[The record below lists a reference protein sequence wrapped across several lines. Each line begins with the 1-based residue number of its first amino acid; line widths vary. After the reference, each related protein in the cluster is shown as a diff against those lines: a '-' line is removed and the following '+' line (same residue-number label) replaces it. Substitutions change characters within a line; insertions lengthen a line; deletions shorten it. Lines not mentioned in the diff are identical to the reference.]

1 MATPKQ
7 IKYPGAETQQTDARA
22 TDTGRRSYVRYP
34 VALDATIVMSQDRS
48 IPCSMHNFCMGGML
62 LHYKPQVAAE
72 QPIFII
78 TNEVVTVHCLV
89 PDSRGETLIE
99 FQARVARTLQDG
111 IGIAFINPDQESLQL
126 MQRFALQFSI
136 EAEKKQSDNVSKI
149 KSGANSAE
157 GIGRRSDDIIVGCGR
172 IVQETMDSLLEQ
184 LGSKLTNR
192 LFDLSRDE
200 ASPEA
205 QNNLFTASEV
215 IKINNNQF
223 LAAIRSN
230 FQERQQE
237 RLANVL
243 GHEQAQE
250 KECEDISLDKL
261 SLVGDEDLG
270 AWLAVSEVTNKAEE
284 KNRESLATLDER
296 LSVVFGKHISHVN
309 NPYGPALFA
318 ESFQAALE
326 QYQFAESVN
335 IVCYALLKEI
345 LVALSTGLYV
355 NLNNILIDHGILP
368 KLKFRFLGQSKSSD
382 NEREESNLS
391 QVSTET
397 QSGHGRASA
406 PELGDGLQDTV
417 PSDAG
422 DAGQLHP
429 ASSYHKDIGA
439 GQVSPAHGSSS
450 SQVSPA
456 HGSSSSQV
464 SAVSRAEGIHT
475 SEPEQARAVQ
485 DGIPLDSEGAEPRRS
500 ETNYHNE
507 GIAEQAS
514 SVHESAA
521 DLYQLMQSL
530 RELRRE
536 FAPTKATAEHDP
548 QDKSPGALVP
558 TETHQHSLGSAA
570 CYSTSELVDAVAEL
584 QINPQS
590 FAGDDQQVVPIKSRV
605 LSALN
610 ARNHEDVIKDLDPR
624 DDNVLEVTGD
634 LLRAMQDDPL
644 VAGSVK
650 PWLKQLELPVIKLA
664 LQDPTLFFDQSH
676 VARQVVN
683 SIAQLEFYQYGDTN
697 SRLNS
702 ISAAIEGLLEKIATE
717 RSDGVA
723 IFSEI
728 QNKLNKLLKI
738 QNIAYS
744 ENVKDVVRVCQE
756 NLPIPEVY
764 ELESVGGGD
773 ISEAEM
779 RKWMMFARRLR
790 EGDDVLF
797 SLLDTKPQRLRVAW
811 LDEGQTL
818 YVFVNLRGIKE
829 KVMKVT
835 DVARMIRLGI
845 IEPQG
850 NAADPAMDRAQY
862 SIMQNLYKQVIYEN
876 THDSLTGLINRR
888 EFVRRVDELVMDAR
902 RDNTRHVLLDV
913 DIDQF
918 SAINSNCGYGG
929 GDKLLQDLVEI
940 LRKGMTDKG
949 EIARLGGD
957 QFGILITECSLDDA
971 LDVAE
976 QLIENVADYKLDWED
991 KLYSVSLSIGVV
1003 PINARSGSVDEL
1015 IQASET
1021 SRNMAKDAGGNRLQ
1035 VFHSGHSRGG
1045 HQAEVKK
1052 WAAHVDKIIQEDGLE
1067 IRCQRIEPIDGGGV
1081 LRPHYEILLGVK
1093 DEQGGIGSPVEFIK
1107 GAELSRKMSIVDR
1120 YVITKA
1126 LAWMNNNVEIIERI
1140 AGFTINLSGES
1151 LNEEGFVDFILEQLQ
1166 GLCVPYEKVCFEV
1179 TETVGI
1185 TNLSDVTLG
1194 IDRIKDTGCR
1204 FALDD
1209 FGSGMSS
1216 YGYLKNLPVD
1226 VVKIDGVFVKEL
1238 VADSSDYA
1246 VVKSITEI
1254 AHFMKKKVVAEFVE
1268 NDAILDLLR
1277 EIGVD
1282 YAQGYMIDK
1291 PGSLDR
1297 LANMHL
1303 AQ

>member
-1 MATPKQ
+1 MASPKQ
-7 IKYPGAETQQTDARA
+7 IKYPGNEAQQADARA
-22 TDTGRRSYVRYP
+22 PGAGRRAYVRYP
-34 VALDATIVMSQDRS
+34 VALDATIVLSQDRS
-48 IPCSMHNFCMGGML
+48 IPCSMRNFCMGGML
-62 LHYKPQVAAE
+62 LHYTPQVADE
-72 QPIFII
+72 QPCSFA
-78 TNEVVTVHCLV
+78 TNEAVSVHCLV
-89 PDSRGETLIE
+89 TDSGGEKLIV

-136 EAEKKQSDNVSKI
+136 DAEKSQAGKVNEI
-149 KSGANSAE
+149 KSGGNSAD
-157 GIGRRSDDIIVGCGR
+157 GLGRRYDDIIVGCGQ
-172 IVQETMDSLLEQ
+172 IVQESMDSLLEQ
-184 LGSKLTNR
+184 LGSKLANR
-192 LFDLSRDE
+192 LFDLSRDA
-200 ASPEA
+200 ASPDT
-205 QNNLFTASEV
+205 QNDLYSASEV
-215 IKINNNQF
+215 IKINNSQF

-230 FQERQQE
+230 FQERLQE
-237 RLANVL
+237 RVANVL
-243 GHEQAQE
+243 GNEQPQE
-250 KECEDISLDKL
+250 KGCDDISLDKL
-261 SLVGDEDLG
+261 SLIGDEDLG

-318 ESFQAALE
+318 ESFQVALE
-326 QYQFAESVN
+326 QYKFAESVN
-335 IVCYALLKEI
+335 VACYALLKET
-345 LVALSTGLYV
+345 LVALATGLYV
-355 NLNNILIDHGILP
+355 KLNKILIDHDILP
-368 KLKFRFLGQSKSSD
+368 KLKFRLLGQSKPSNSKQ
-382 NEREESNLS
+382 EESNLS
-391 QVSTET
+391 REPPAM
-397 QSGHGRASA
+397 QSVNGHSSASEA
-406 PELGDGLQDTV
+406 EDGLQDTV
-417 PSDAG
+417 PSDTGGTGLPRSA
-422 DAGQLHP
+422 P
-429 ASSYHKDIGA
+429 TYHKDIGA
-439 GQVSPAHGSSS
+439 GQASL
-450 SQVSPA
+450 SQA
-456 HGSSSSQV
+456 
-464 SAVSRAEGIHT
+464 AAEFTEESVHA
-475 SEPEQARAVQ
+475 SEPEPVRAAH
-485 DGIPLDSEGAEPRRS
+485 DGISSNSGGADLRRPEP
-500 ETNYHNE
+500 TYHNGVRTGQGTPVQE
-507 GIAEQAS
+507 LPT
-514 SVHESAA
+514 
-521 DLYQLMQSL
+521 DLYQLIQNL

-536 FAPTKATAEHDP
+536 HSPTKASVEHDP
-548 QDKSPGALVP
+548 QDGSQGAIVP
-558 TETHQHSLGSAA
+558 TGTHQHIPNSAG
-570 CYSTSELVDAVAEL
+570 CYSTSELVDAVADL

-590 FAGDDQQVVPIKSRV
+590 FTGDDQQVVPIKSRV
-605 LSALN
+605 LAALN
-610 ARNHEDVIKDLDPR
+610 ARNHEEIGKDIDPR
-624 DDNVLEVTGD
+624 DGNVLEVTGD
-634 LLRAMQDDPL
+634 ILREMQDDPL
-644 VAGSVK
+644 VAVSVK

-683 SIAQLEFYQYGDTN
+683 SIAQLEFYQQSDAN

-702 ISAAIEGLLEKIATE
+702 ISAAIENLLDKIATE
-717 RSDGVA
+717 RSDGME

-728 QNKLNKLLKI
+728 QSKLNKLIKI
-738 QNIAYS
+738 QNMAYS
-744 ENVKDVVRVCQE
+744 ENVKDVMRACQE
-756 NLPIPEVY
+756 HLPIPEVY
-764 ELESVGGGD
+764 ELEAVGGGE

-779 RKWMMFARRLR
+779 RKWTMFARRLR

-797 SLLDTKPQRLRVAW
+797 SLLDSKPQRLRVAW
-811 LDEGQTL
+811 VGEDQAL

-862 SIMQNLYKQVIYEN
+862 SIMQNLYKQVVYEN

-888 EFVRRVDELVMDAR
+888 EFARRVDELAMNAR
-902 RDNTRHVLLDV
+902 RDDKRHALLDIDV
-913 DIDQF
+913 DQF

-940 LRKGMTDKG
+940 LKNDMGDNG
-949 EIARLGGD
+949 EIARLGSD
-957 QFGILITECSLDDA
+957 QFGILLAECSLDDA
-971 LDVAE
+971 LEIAE
-976 QLIENVADYKLDWED
+976 QLIEDAADYKLDWEG
-991 KLYSVSLSIGVV
+991 KLYSVSLSIGIV
-1003 PINARSGSVDEL
+1003 PISARSGSVDEL
-1015 IQASET
+1015 MQASES

-1052 WAAHVDKIIQEDGLE
+1052 WSADVDKLIQEDGLE
-1067 IRCQRIEPIDGGGV
+1067 IRCQRIEPIDSSGV

-1093 DEQGGIGSPVEFIK
+1093 DEQGNVGSPVEFIK
-1107 GAELSRKMSIVDR
+1107 GAELSRKMSMVDR

-1126 LAWMNNNVEIIERI
+1126 LAWMNNNVEIIEQI

-1166 GLCVPYEKVCFEV
+1166 GVRVPYEKICFEV

-1194 IDRIKDTGCR
+1194 IDKIKDAGCR

-1226 VVKIDGVFVKEL
+1226 VVKIDGAFVKEL

-1268 NDAILDLLR
+1268 NNEILDLLR

-1297 LANMHL
+1297 LANIHF
-1303 AQ
+1303 ANSA

>member
-1 MATPKQ
+1 MASPKQ
-7 IKYPGAETQQTDARA
+7 IKYPGGTEAQQREARA
-22 TDTGRRSYVRYP
+22 SGAGRRAYVRYP
-34 VALDATIVMSQDRS
+34 VALDATIVMSQEQS
-48 IPCSMHNFCMGGML
+48 IPCLMQNFCMGGML
-62 LHYKPQVAAE
+62 LHYQPQAAAV
-72 QPIFII
+72 QPISII

-89 PDSRGETLIE
+89 PDSGGEASIE

-111 IGIAFINPDQESLQL
+111 IGVAFINPDQESLQL

-136 EAEKKQSDNVSKI
+136 AAEKKQADKVGEI
-149 KSGANSAE
+149 KSSGNSAE
-157 GIGRRSDDIIVGCGR
+157 GLGRRYDDIIVGCGR
-172 IVQETMDSLLEQ
+172 IVQEAMDSLLEQ

-192 LFDLSRDE
+192 LFDLSRDA

-205 QNNLFTASEV
+205 QNDLYTASEV

-230 FQERQQE
+230 FHERLQERVSN
-237 RLANVL
+237 AL
-243 GHEQAQE
+243 GHEQVQE
-250 KECEDISLDKL
+250 KRCEDISLDKL
-261 SLVGDEDLG
+261 SLIGDEDLG
-270 AWLAVSEVTNKAEE
+270 AWLAVSEVTNKVEE

-318 ESFQAALE
+318 ESFQVALD
-326 QYQFAESVN
+326 QYQFAESINV
-335 IVCYALLKEI
+335 VCYALLKEA
-345 LVALSTGLYV
+345 LVTLSTGLYIK
-355 NLNNILIDHGILP
+355 LNSILIDHGILP
-368 KLKFRFLGQSKSSD
+368 KLKFRLFGQSKSPS
-382 NEREESNLS
+382 EITEEANLP
-391 QVSTET
+391 QISTAA
-397 QSGHGRASA
+397 QSGHARARA
-406 PELGDGLQDTV
+406 HEVDDGLQDTI
-417 PSDAG
+417 PSVAG
-422 DAGQLHP
+422 DEDLHRSPSTSLAG
-429 ASSYHKDIGA
+429 AA
-439 GQVSPAHGSSS
+439 VGQAPPP
-450 SQVSPA
+450 QE
-456 HGSSSSQV
+456 SSSSQV
-464 SAVSRAEGIHT
+464 SAVSPVEGVRRGEPRQTRAE
-475 SEPEQARAVQ
+475 Q
-485 DGIPLDSEGAEPRRS
+485 DAIPSDTKGTYPRRL
-500 ETNYHNE
+500 EPTYHN
-507 GIAEQAS
+507 GVRAEQAAP
-514 SVHESAA
+514 VHESAA
-521 DLYQLMQSL
+521 DLYQLVQNL
-530 RELRRE
+530 RELQRE
-536 FAPTKATAEHDP
+536 YSSTKTPATHDP
-548 QDKSPGALVP
+548 QGPPGAFVQAGA
-558 TETHQHSLGSAA
+558 HQHIPESAA
-570 CYSTSELVDAVAEL
+570 CYSTSELVDAVADL
-584 QINPQS
+584 QINSRS
-590 FAGDDQQVVPIKSRV
+590 FSGDDKQVVPIKSRV

-610 ARNHEDVIKDLDPR
+610 ARNQEQAGKGIDPR

-683 SIAQLEFYQYGDTN
+683 SIAQLEFYQHGDAN

-702 ISAAIEGLLEKIATE
+702 ISAAIEDLLEKIATE
-717 RSDGVA
+717 RSDGVE

-728 QNKLNKLLKI
+728 QNKLNKLIKI
-738 QNIAYS
+738 QNMAFN
-744 ENVKDVVRVCQE
+744 ENVKDVVQSCQK

-764 ELESVGGGD
+764 ELESFGGGD

-811 LDEGQTL
+811 LDEEQGL

-862 SIMQNLYKQVIYEN
+862 SIMQNLYKQVVYEN

-888 EFVRRVDELVMDAR
+888 EFVRRVDELVMNAR
-902 RDNTRHVLLDV
+902 RDDRRHVLLDV
-913 DIDQF
+913 DVDQF

-929 GDKLLQDLVEI
+929 GDKLLQDLVQI
-940 LRKGMTDKG
+940 FRKCMADNG

-976 QLIENVADYKLDWED
+976 QLIEDVAEYKLDWEG

-1003 PINARSGSVDEL
+1003 PISARSGSVDEL
-1015 IQASET
+1015 IQASEA

-1052 WAAHVDKIIQEDGLE
+1052 WAAYVDKIIQEDGLE

-1093 DEQGGIGSPVEFIK
+1093 DEHGGVGSPVEFIK
-1107 GAELSRKMSIVDR
+1107 GAELSCKMSMVDR
-1120 YVITKA
+1120 YVITKV
-1126 LAWMNNNVEIIERI
+1126 LAWMNMNVEIIEQI

-1166 GLCVPYEKVCFEV
+1166 GVRVPYEKICFEV

-1226 VVKIDGVFVKEL
+1226 VVKIDGAFVKEL

-1268 NDAILDLLR
+1268 NNEILDLLR